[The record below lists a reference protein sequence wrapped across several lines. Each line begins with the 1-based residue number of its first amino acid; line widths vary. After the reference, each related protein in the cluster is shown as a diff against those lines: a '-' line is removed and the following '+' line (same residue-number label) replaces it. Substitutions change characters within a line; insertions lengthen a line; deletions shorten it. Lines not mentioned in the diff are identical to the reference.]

1 VPVGASQQVPKR
13 ITSVERGAAWR
24 TSLAAPT
31 LMVRCS
37 ACGDPDEDLV
47 HREIGSRHSVVIFL
61 LEVRKGV
68 VRGLL

>member
-1 VPVGASQQVPKR
+1 MADETR
-13 ITSVERGAAWR
+13 
-24 TSLAAPT
+24 AAPT
-31 LMVRCS
+31 LIVRCS

-61 LEVRKGV
+61 ADVRKGV